1 MPLTDQRQRRRRDTK
16 QGRRARSAWRL
27 LRWRVGLHW
36 YLFVLFGPPWAS
48 CSRRSFARRGT
59 ARGARAELGLALHVF
74 LPGVVVPFL
83 HTNLW
88 EELGGTGFLQSTLQ
102 DRRGSLPASLIVV
115 PFFALFHDGAVRL
128 PIKHLLRRRG
138 RTC

>member
-1 MPLTDQRQRRRRDTK
+1 MPLTDQRQQRRRDTK

-36 YLFVLFGPPWAS
+36 YLFVLFGLPVGVLLSAIVCTARHRS
-48 CSRRSFARRGT
+48 GCSRGT
-59 ARGARAELGLALHVF
+59 GLALHVF
-74 LPGVVVPFL
+74 LLGVVVPFL
-83 HTNLW
+83 HTDLW
-88 EELGGTGFLQSTLQ
+88 EELGWTGFLQSTLQ